1 MNQAAREAIYKAQ
14 DAIEEAMW
22 AFSQENCQLREDLE
36 WTQKRLKEVEKKL
49 AEAETNQKTVSQAK
63 IDATSEILEMFVNNR
78 AAFDEA
84 VRIYVFAEKLKEEER
99 KKKEEEERRKEEEK
113 KSNRNS
119 RNSYRDN
126 WYYYS
131 FSSDPDDEG
140 FDEFYERFHE
150 GFYGRKRKPGEGPF
164 GSKQDQRQSSGGAD
178 SWWIVLEVERSA
190 CEAVIKKS
198 YRNLAMK
205 YHPDNRDTGDE
216 TKMKSVNRAME
227 QARAEKGFK

>member
-49 AEAETNQKTVSQAK
+49 AEAETKQKTVSQAK

-113 KSNRNS
+113 ERNRKSQS
-119 RNSYRDN
+119 GYRGN
-126 WYYYS
+126 WHHFK
-131 FSSDPDDEG
+131 FSDYDAED

-150 GFYGRKRKPGEGPF
+150 DFFGRKWNRSEGPF
-164 GSKQDQRQSSGGAD
+164 GSKQGPRPSSGGAD

-198 YRNLAMK
+198 YRSLAMK